1 MAIVSY
7 IRISSSTQNSARQD
21 LGEVD
26 KEFNEIAS
34 GKNASERPQLK
45 ALIDYVRDGDT
56 VKVYD
61 ISRLA
66 RNLRDLQEILE
77 TLLAKGVTVTFKK
90 EALTFSADETN
101 HIAKL
106 QLQMMGAFAEFE
118 RNIIA
123 ERQADGIAKAKAR
136 GVYANR
142 ERKPNINYDEVRR
155 LSTDGMTPTN
165 ISRQL
170 NISRMSV
177 HRILKPVS
185 YTHLTLPTSDLV

>member
-7 IRISSSTQNSARQD
+7 IRISSSTQNPARQD

-90 EALTFSADETN
+90 EALTFSTDETN

-136 GVYANR
+136 GVYDNR

-155 LSTDGMTPTN
+155 LNKDGMTPTN

-177 HRILKPVS
+177 HRILKQS
-185 YTHLTLPTSDLV
+185 A

>member
-66 RNLRDLQEILE
+66 RNLKDLQEILE

-155 LSTDGMTPTN
+155 LNKDGMTPTK
-165 ISRQL
+165 ISLQL

-177 HRILKPVS
+177 HRILKQS
-185 YTHLTLPTSDLV
+185 A

>member
-34 GKNASERPQLK
+34 GKSASERPQLK

-77 TLLAKGVTVTFKK
+77 TLLAKGVTVKFEK

-142 ERKPNINYDEVRR
+142 ERKPSINHDEVKR
-155 LSTDGMTPTN
+155 LSKDGMTPTN

-177 HRILKPVS
+177 HRILKQS
-185 YTHLTLPTSDLV
+185 A

>member
-123 ERQADGIAKAKAR
+123 ERQADG
-136 GVYANR
+136 
-142 ERKPNINYDEVRR
+142 
-155 LSTDGMTPTN
+155 T
-165 ISRQL
+165 
-170 NISRMSV
+170 
-177 HRILKPVS
+177 VS
-185 YTHLTLPTSDLV
+185 YTHLKLPTKA

>member
-7 IRISSSTQNSARQD
+7 IRISSSSQNSARQD

-77 TLLAKGVTVTFKK
+77 TLLDKGVTVTFKK
-90 EALTFSADETN
+90 
-101 HIAKL
+101 
-106 QLQMMGAFAEFE
+106 
-118 RNIIA
+118 
-123 ERQADGIAKAKAR
+123 
-136 GVYANR
+136 
-142 ERKPNINYDEVRR
+142 
-155 LSTDGMTPTN
+155 
-165 ISRQL
+165 
-170 NISRMSV
+170 
-177 HRILKPVS
+177 
-185 YTHLTLPTSDLV
+185 

>member
-7 IRISSSTQNSARQD
+7 IRISSSTQNPARQD

-77 TLLAKGVTVTFKK
+77 TLVAKGVTVTFKK
-90 EALTFSADETN
+90 EALTFSTDETN

-136 GVYANR
+136 GVYDNR

-155 LSTDGMTPTN
+155 LNKDGMTPTN
-165 ISRQL
+165 ISLQL

-177 HRILKPVS
+177 HRILKQS
-185 YTHLTLPTSDLV
+185 A

>member
-56 VKVYD
+56 LKVYD

-136 GVYANR
+136 GVYDNR
-142 ERKPNINYDEVRR
+142 ERKPNINHDEVKR
-155 LSTDGMTPTN
+155 LSKDGMTPTN

-177 HRILKPVS
+177 HRILKQS
-185 YTHLTLPTSDLV
+185 A